1 MRAAR
6 GRQVILVS
14 AIALLGALVI
24 SAGIGSVRIPPGDV
38 LGIIWSGLTGAG
50 AESAPWPETHVQIL
64 WQIRLPRVV
73 MGALV
78 GMALGVAGGAYQGL
92 FRNPLADPYIL
103 GVSAGA
109 ALGAAVALA
118 FTERFLSLDSLPAAL
133 RLGPVPLLSFAFG
146 LGTVALVFRLAA
158 SGGRVA
164 VVGVLLAGVA
174 VGSLAM
180 AMVSVIMFVTKPQ
193 AREAIVFWIMGGL
206 GGATWSKIGW
216 LLPFLAVGLG
226 TLLYLGRPLNAML
239 MGEEPAHHLG
249 VEVERLKR
257 AVLVSGALL
266 TAAAVAFCGAIGF
279 VGLVVPHLVRLLIGP
294 DHRYLLPAAGL
305 LGSVVL
311 VAADTLARSLFGP
324 TEIPVGLVMALL
336 GGPFFLWLLRQRLQ
350 PREF

>member
-6 GRQVILVS
+6 GRQVILVA

-24 SAGIGSVRIPPGDV
+24 SAGIGSVRIAPGDV
-38 LGIIWSGLTGAG
+38 VGILWSGLTGG
-50 AESAPWPETHVQIL
+50 GVEHPPWPETHVQIL

-73 MGALV
+73 MAALV

-118 FTERFLSLDSLPAAL
+118 FTEKFLRLDSLPPAL
-133 RLGPVPLLSFAFG
+133 RLGPVPILAFVFG

-174 VGSLAM
+174 LGSLAM

-193 AREAIVFWIMGGL
+193 AREAIVFWMMGGL
-206 GGATWSKIGW
+206 GSATWSKIAW
-216 LLPFLAVGLG
+216 LLPFLVTGLG

-249 VEVERLKR
+249 VEVEKLKR

-279 VGLVVPHLVRLLIGP
+279 VGLVVPHLVRLLVGP

-305 LGSVVL
+305 LGSLIL
-311 VAADTLARSLFGP
+311 VAADTLARTVMGP